1 MSNKSTFIDFMDTTL
16 RDGQQSPMLFDTH
29 KYRFNL
35 EDKISIVNGL
45 LALGVRHF
53 ELFSPVVSK
62 LEEED
67 SLSLMEVSRRK
78 CKSVKFI
85 AHCRLHEKDIAKAI
99 ESGFDGINLYIG
111 TSTQAKTSSHKM
123 STIEIISRAKSIL
136 SKVRED
142 HPDLYIRFSAEDA
155 FRTEIEE
162 IFEIYDAVAP
172 YVNTFGAPDTVGV
185 ATPGAVRRV
194 IRSIHKRYPKHSLE
208 CHFHNDRGLAI
219 ANTIE
224 AVSSGVSYVDS
235 SIWGL
240 AERSGIPSVTA
251 VLFNMVK
258 DDHTINNK
266 YDISQA
272 YPVNVLMGA
281 ILKTHVP
288 YSEPI
293 SLTNRTH
300 TAGVH
305 QKAVL
310 GSKEVYEAHELDK
323 FGVNQNQLLLG
334 PLSGWNLIFYYLREI
349 GNYELTQEQAKEVSA
364 IFKNSPGKLS
374 KKHRPESILFKISDE
389 YGLIRRQLPK
399 NLSEKRIETI

>member
-1 MSNKSTFIDFMDTTL
+1 MKVKSTFIDFMDTTL
-16 RDGQQSPMLFDTH
+16 RDGQQSPMLFDTY

-35 EDKISIVNGL
+35 EDKINIVNAL

-53 ELFSPVVSK
+53 ELFSPVVST
-62 LEEED
+62 LEESE
-67 SLSLMEVSRRK
+67 SKSLMKVSRSK

-85 AHCRLHEKDIAKAI
+85 AHCRLHEIDIDKAI

-111 TSTQAKTSSHKM
+111 TSSHAKANSHKLTT
-123 STIEIISRAKSIL
+123 SEIISRAKSIL
-136 SKVRED
+136 SKVRSD
-142 HPDLYIRFSAEDA
+142 HPHLYIRFSAEDA
-155 FRTEIEE
+155 FRTELSE
-162 IFEIYDAVAP
+162 IFKIYDVVAP
-172 YVNTFGAPDTVGV
+172 YVNTFGAPDTVGI
-185 ATPGAVRRV
+185 ATPTTVAKVIGA
-194 IRSIHKRYPKHSLE
+194 IHKRYHKHSLE

-219 ANTIE
+219 ANTIQS
-224 AVSSGVSYVDS
+224 VSSGISYVDS

-251 VLFNMVK
+251 VLFNLVK
-258 DDHTINNK
+258 EFPQVANR
-266 YDISQA
+266 YDIAQS
-272 YPVNVLMGA
+272 YPVNVLMGS

-310 GSKEVYEAHELDK
+310 GSKEVYEAHELDR

-334 PLSGWNLIFYYLREI
+334 PLSGWNLVFYYLREI
-349 GNYELTQEQAKEVSA
+349 GNYDLTQDQAKEIST
-364 IFKNSPGKLS
+364 IFKNSPLKLS
-374 KKHRPESILFKISDE
+374 KKQKPESILFKIADE

-399 NLSEKRIETI
+399 SLSEKRIETI